1 MVTNVSILNDN
12 KRIEKMKF
20 IELLKLKND
29 YKKYNTDNYFTLRE
43 FIEMFE
49 EWNIEQ
55 RNTFYSLIQIVDID
69 FTKAINVIENF
80 DYIIYESLEDYIYNS
95 LAEQGQEL
103 PSWLCISAYNTY
115 FYSLRYEDNL
125 HFLNDIPQFAKEG
138 EEYGDSASR
147 QKWLDG
153 VRYLVDN
160 SEVILLTDW

>member
-1 MVTNVSILNDN
+1 MEFVQ
-12 KRIEKMKF
+12 
-20 IELLKLKND
+20 LLELKNN
-29 YKKYNTDNYFTLRE
+29 YRKYNADNYFTLRE
-43 FIEMFE
+43 FIELFD
-49 EWNIEQ
+49 EWNTEQ
-55 RNTFYSLIQIVDID
+55 KNTFYSLIQIIDID
-69 FTKAINVIENF
+69 FTRAINIIENF
-80 DYIIYESLEDYIYNS
+80 DYIIYENLEDYIYTS

-125 HFLNDIPQFAKEG
+125 YFLDDMPQFAKDG

-153 VRYLVDN
+153 IRYLVDN